1 MAMLLHGLGVSRGI
15 AIGKTHV
22 IHRNE
27 LFDVTEKQIPEA
39 AIEQEIKRLNVAR
52 TAIQQE
58 LNAMLDQLP
67 SSTAAGV
74 REFIGTNLL
83 MLQDDCIIEETI
95 AIIRDSRCCAAWA
108 IKKQRDS
115 LIKIFDEMEDP
126 YLKTR
131 KDDIDHVAS
140 QIIRKLNHPN
150 RPLMGSH
157 EQAPSGTILVINDLS
172 PAETIQLRQKGIT
185 ALVLEHGGPTSHTS
199 ILAKSLNLP
208 TIVGV
213 HGATRLLKND
223 EQIIVDGNEGVVL
236 ATDDPTLI
244 DEYRRIQAENERRLQ
259 TLRQQVSDQTTTL
272 DHRSIDLLSNIELA
286 EEAQACLEAGSSG
299 VGLFRTEF
307 LFMNRKNEPDEN
319 EQLAHYRQVAT
330 TLKAQ
335 PVTIRTLDIGS
346 DKQLNGQPFS
356 DVINPALGLR
366 AIRYC
371 LKNKPLFSTQIRAI
385 LRASHYGNVRL
396 LLPLLTSPSE
406 LTQALAVI
414 EDCKQQL
421 KQEGL
426 PFDEKLQIGGMIEVP
441 GAALIADQLA
451 THLDFFSIGTN
462 DLIQYTLAVDR
473 LNDEVSDLY
482 NTPHPAIL
490 KLIRMV
496 VASGKRAQI
505 PVSLCGEMAGE
516 TRYTRLLLGLGLT
529 QLSMLPCTI
538 LDVRQM
544 IQQSD
549 SSKLQDQVNQ
559 FLDHNLNHSMED
571 FISQLNKD

>member
-15 AIGKTHV
+15 AIGKAHV

-27 LFDVTEKQIPEA
+27 LFDVLEKHIPED
-39 AIEQEIKRLNVAR
+39 AIEHEIERLNIAR
-52 TAIQQE
+52 TLIQQE
-58 LNAMLDQLP
+58 LDAMLDQLP
-67 SSTAAGV
+67 ESTAVGV

-83 MLQDDCIIEETI
+83 MLQDDCIIKETI
-95 AIIRDSRCCAAWA
+95 SIIQKSKCCAAWA
-108 IKKQRDS
+108 IKQQRDS

-131 KDDIDHVAS
+131 KDDVDHVAS

-150 RPLMGSH
+150 RPLLGSPK
-157 EQAPSGTILVINDLS
+157 QAPPGTILIINNLS
-172 PAETIQLRQKGIT
+172 PAETIQLRQKGVT

-213 HGATRLLKND
+213 RGATRLLKNG

-236 ATDDPTLI
+236 ATDDPVLL
-244 DEYRRIQAENERRLQ
+244 DEYRHIQTENERRLQ
-259 TLRQQVSDQTTTL
+259 RLRRQVTSQTITL
-272 DHRSIDLLSNIELA
+272 DHQSISLHSNIELA
-286 EEAQACLEAGSSG
+286 GEAQTCLEAGSSG

-307 LFMNRKNEPDEN
+307 LFMNRKDKPDEN
-319 EQLAHYRQVAT
+319 EQLTHYRQVAT
-330 TLKAQ
+330 TLKKQ

-406 LTQALAVI
+406 LIQALAVI
-414 EDCKQQL
+414 EECKQQL

-426 PFDEKLQIGGMIEVP
+426 PFDEQLLIGGMIEVP

-451 THLDFFSIGTN
+451 SHLDFFSIGTN

-496 VASGKRAQI
+496 VESGKRAQI

-516 TRYTRLLLGLGLT
+516 IRYTRLLLGLGLT
-529 QLSMLPCTI
+529 QLSMQPCNI

-549 SSKLQDQVNQ
+549 SSKLRQQVNQ
-559 FLDHNLNHSMED
+559 FLDHNLSHSMED
-571 FISQLNKD
+571 FITQLNKD